1 MDNLTISI
9 IGTAGAASLVVLES
23 RCGPCQGEFYAG
35 SVTLSASPDKSVSM
49 RYFDLPNDLGSAFA
63 SGGRYIAP
71 GVLVGLGTIDRANL
85 RADGPGAGMW
95 QAARGTPGLRNR
107 LPELSAG
114 WLAAIRTAV
123 KEG

>member
-9 IGTAGAASLVVLES
+9 IGTAGGANFPGLES
-23 RCGPCQGEFYAG
+23 RWGPCQGEYYAG
-35 SVTLSASPDKSVSM
+35 AVTLSASPDKSVSA
-49 RYFDLPNDLGSAFA
+49 RYFDLPSDLASAFA
-63 SGGRYIAP
+63 AGGRYIAP
-71 GVLVGLGTIDRANL
+71 GVLVGVGTIDRDNL

-95 QAARGTPGLRNR
+95 SAARGTPGLRNR

-114 WLAAIRTAV
+114 WAAAIRAAV